1 MGEQQ
6 TINQDEYQLRLLTI
20 FHYVCAGL
28 AALFACLPL
37 FHVLF
42 GLLMLFAPGA
52 FEGEPAEAVRIMGLI
67 FIVLPGL
74 IFLLGWVFAALL
86 AWAGHC
92 IAQRKRYTFC
102 LVMAGVACM
111 LVPFG
116 TALGIFSII
125 VLTRPGVKAL
135 FVA

>member
-1 MGEQQ
+1 MADQQ
-6 TINQDEYQLRLLTI
+6 SIGQDEYQLRLLTI

-37 FHVLF
+37 FHVIF

-52 FEGEPAEAVRIMGLI
+52 FEVEPADAARMMGLFFVI
-67 FIVLPGL
+67 LPGSIVLLGL
-74 IFLLGWVFAALL
+74 AFAALL

-92 IAQRKRYTFC
+92 IAQRKHYTFC

-111 LVPFG
+111 FMPFG

-125 VLTRPGVKAL
+125 VLTRPSVKAL
-135 FVA
+135 FGD